1 MTMKALIGVGIGV
14 FLVLAATMAAQ
25 VWVGLSENSDL
36 RTELRTLRVELRESR
51 EQREQL
57 VESRRL
63 TEAHLAELREEMR
76 MRDEAAEQAAE
87 DEGQAQANA
96 RPPVSP
102 KPYQVPVYL
111 GRDFLG
117 HGWVVPSN
125 LTEDSETGRV
135 GYQPV
140 LHLDEKMR
148 KSFVVHETNVVE
160 REVYRNQSYSYNVY
174 PRPYLYPVVVNQRP
188 PRMTNQ
194 PPRQPTPPQRPPN
207 APPTSRSGSGGNV
220 WMPVQPRAPQQRNTV
235 PPRLTQPIVPFS
247 GTRGAQSPPRQRGA
261 LTGTFSIG
269 D

>member
-1 MTMKALIGVGIGV
+1 MKALIGVGIGV

-25 VWVGLSENSDL
+25 VWMGLSENREL
-36 RTELRTLRVELRESR
+36 QAELRTLRAELRESR

-57 VESRRL
+57 DESRRL
-63 TEAHLAELREEMR
+63 MEERLAAMRDEMR
-76 MRDEAAEQAAE
+76 MRGEAAEQAEESEAGRQAE
-87 DEGQAQANA
+87 A

-111 GRDFLG
+111 GREFLG

-125 LTEDSETGRV
+125 FTEDSQTGRV

-174 PRPYLYPVVVNQRP
+174 PRPYLYPVVVNRGP
-188 PRMTNQ
+188 PRMTNE
-194 PPRQPTPPQRPPN
+194 PPRQPKPPQPPPP
-207 APPTSRSGSGGNV
+207 APPTSRSSSGGNV
-220 WMPVQPRAPQQRNTV
+220 WMPVQPRAPQQWNTV
-235 PPRLTQPIVPFS
+235 PRSPTHPIVPFS
-247 GTRGAQSPPRQRGA
+247 GTRGVQSPPRERGA